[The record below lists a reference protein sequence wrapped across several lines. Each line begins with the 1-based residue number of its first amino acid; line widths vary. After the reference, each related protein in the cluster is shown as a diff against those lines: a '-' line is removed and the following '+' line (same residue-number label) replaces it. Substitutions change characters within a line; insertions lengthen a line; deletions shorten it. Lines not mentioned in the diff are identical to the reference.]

1 MSRYDLIDSPDMME
15 IGLMFN
21 DPAFAERFISELAK
35 PQAASEER
43 AGAPET
49 STGIAA

>member
-1 MSRYDLIDSPDMME
+1 MSRYDLIDSPDLME

-35 PQAASEER
+35 PEPACEDCAAK
-43 AGAPET
+43 PET
-49 STGIAA
+49 NTGIAA